1 MWIFCMLCGRECVF
15 RISLCPSTILCQ
27 LGLILEYFVCGMHGH
42 KWEPSR
48 EFSTIADEEEKI
60 EFCLTQLRFIL
71 YPLTRPH
78 SVMNAFY
85 SQLIYW
91 SSNLII
97 WNFRY
102 SDLCWQWVSFLGGEL
117 IISSLIMQ
125 RKDHQRTICGKGQVK
140 VAILSFALIFYPRFS
155 IKVQQRERP
164 KTKLPIL
171 SQCFESTHLIMD
183 SERVVVEL
191 LG

>member
-1 MWIFCMLCGRECVF
+1 MSLDNIVSTWFDIGIFRVWNAWTQMG
-15 RISLCPSTILCQ
+15 
-27 LGLILEYFVCGMHGH
+27 
-42 KWEPSR
+42 
-48 EFSTIADEEEKI
+48 AI
-60 EFCLTQLRFIL
+60 ERIL
-71 YPLTRPH
+71 YNCWWRRENWILLNAIAFHFISRPH

-125 RKDHQRTICGKGQVK
+125 RKYHQRTICGKGQVK
-140 VAILSFALIFYPRFS
+140 VVILSFALIFYPRFS

>member
-1 MWIFCMLCGRECVF
+1 MSLDNIVSTWFDIGIFRVWNAWTQMG
-15 RISLCPSTILCQ
+15 
-27 LGLILEYFVCGMHGH
+27 
-42 KWEPSR
+42 
-48 EFSTIADEEEKI
+48 AI
-60 EFCLTQLRFIL
+60 ERIL
-71 YPLTRPH
+71 YNCWWRRENWILLNAIAFHFISTHPPTLCDERILFATHLLVVKFNHLEFPILWSVLTM
-78 SVMNAFY
+78 SVLF
-85 SQLIYW
+85 
-91 SSNLII
+91 
-97 WNFRY
+97 
-102 SDLCWQWVSFLGGEL
+102 GGEL